1 MKQLW
6 TEKYRPK
13 NITDYVFR
21 DDKQRK
27 QVQTWVDSGAIP
39 HLLFSGAAGTG
50 KTTLAKVLLNELD
63 VDDGDIMLINASNEN
78 NVDTMRTKINGF
90 ASSLPFSGD
99 FKFVLLDEADYLS
112 PNAQAILRNMMETY
126 SSTCRFILTCNYPNK
141 VIPAIHS
148 RCQGYHIEKLDQTE
162 FTVRIATIL
171 LEEGMEFLPDDL
183 DVYVKSTYPDLRKCI
198 NMVQQ
203 NIVDGVLQQPSSGEG
218 GESDWILEY
227 VANFQIGKIAEAR
240 KLIVSKARPEEY
252 EGVFRKLYENLDW
265 FGEDK
270 RTQGKALITI
280 RDGLVNHSLVADPEI
295 NLSAT
300 LLELQYIA
308 GQPDE

>member
-1 MKQLW
+1 MRELW
-6 TEKYRPK
+6 VEKYRPT
-13 NITDYVFR
+13 NINDYVFR
-21 DDKQRK
+21 DDKQRN
-27 QVQTWVDSGAIP
+27 QVSNWVKSGAIP
-39 HLLFSGAAGTG
+39 HLLFSGGAGTG

-63 VDDGDIMLINASNEN
+63 VDAGDIMIINASNEN
-78 NVDTMRTKINGF
+78 NVDTMRTMIQGF
-90 ASSLPFSGD
+90 ASSFPFSGE
-99 FKFVLLDEADYLS
+99 FKYVLLDEADYLS

-126 SSTCRFILTCNYPNK
+126 SQTCRFILTCNYPNK
-141 VIPAIHS
+141 VLPAIHS

-162 FTVRIATIL
+162 FTVRVATIL
-171 LEEGMEFLPDDL
+171 LTEETEFVPEDL

-203 NIVDGVLQQPSSGEG
+203 NIVDGKLQQPGAGES

-227 VANFQIGKIAEAR
+227 VALFQLGKVSEAR
-240 KLIVSKARPEEY
+240 KLIVSKARAEEY

-265 FGEDK
+265 FGEDDIS
-270 RTQGKALITI
+270 QGKALLCI
-280 RDGLVNHSLVADPEI
+280 RDGLVNHGVVVDPEI

-308 GQPDE
+308 K